1 MAPAEALALFAVL
14 GLMALAL
21 LMLLNPL
28 ARLLAIGA
36 AALTVIYP
44 FSKRW
49 LSAPQLLLGAAFGW
63 GIPMAFAAETEAVP
77 RLAWLLWLVVVV
89 WAVIYDTMY
98 AMADREDDLR
108 IGVRSTAILFGT
120 ADLFIIFLLQVVL
133 VIGLLL
139 AGREGGLGIWYQA
152 GVAVGALLLASQLWT
167 IRHREPA
174 ACLDAFRANQH
185 FGAAIFAGILLDYT
199 FRAAGL
205 TPCGAGVWATVHRD
219 RRGTPAAWKTPAT
232 ASAVAPVVSTSSTS
246 STCRQPAAARASAS
260 AKAPRRL
267 SRRRAAPRADCSG
280 VWRIAAA
287 EVRAQRPAPFLA
299 QAAGDLLRLVEAP
312 VGLPAP
318 VQRHRDHRV
327 GGLGQRR
334 ASARPAAGRGPG
346 PPGPGARTW
355 PPQSGGPPGIHM

>member
-1 MAPAEALALFAVL
+1 MPEGPAHSLSRLGSELTEQARQYARLMRLDKPVGTWLLMWPTLWGLWIAGEGTPRPLNFLVFVAGVIVMRSAGCVINDFADRRIDGSVARTRTRPLAAGQVAPAEALALFAVL

-21 LMLLNPL
+21 LVLLNPL

-36 AALTVIYP
+36 AALTIIYP

-89 WAVIYDTMY
+89 WAVSYDTMY
-98 AMADREDDLR
+98 AMADRDDDLR
-108 IGVRSTAILFGT
+108 TGVRSTAILFGA

-139 AGREGGLGIWYQA
+139 AGREGGLGVWYQS

-167 IRHREPA
+167 IRHRDPV

-199 FRAAGL
+199 FRSAA
-205 TPCGAGVWATVHRD
+205 
-219 RRGTPAAWKTPAT
+219 
-232 ASAVAPVVSTSSTS
+232 
-246 STCRQPAAARASAS
+246 
-260 AKAPRRL
+260 
-267 SRRRAAPRADCSG
+267 
-280 VWRIAAA
+280 
-287 EVRAQRPAPFLA
+287 
-299 QAAGDLLRLVEAP
+299 
-312 VGLPAP
+312 
-318 VQRHRDHRV
+318 
-327 GGLGQRR
+327 
-334 ASARPAAGRGPG
+334 
-346 PPGPGARTW
+346 
-355 PPQSGGPPGIHM
+355 